1 MLLQKVIAAKD
12 FHCVLDSSKIQS
24 QMKEYTLITGASS
37 GIGYEMAKQL
47 AAKKFNLI
55 LVARSE
61 EKLIKLQ
68 KELISQFKV
77 EVVYLLFDLSEPN
90 SAQDLFD
97 LVQSKNFI
105 VTGLINNAGFGDYG
119 TFVDRPLKK
128 DEEMIAVNITAL
140 VGLTKLF
147 GCEMKKA
154 GKGRIMNV
162 ASLLSFL
169 PFPYY
174 SVYSATKSFVLAF
187 TETVAAEMQDTGV
200 VITALCPGTVETP
213 FHTEAMRKT
222 NAMSA
227 NKPMPVE
234 VVAKAGV
241 ELFLNGKG
249 KKIVGFMNWFLSNL
263 PRVTPDIWMMKIKK
277 NLASF
282 KREHQ

>member
-1 MLLQKVIAAKD
+1 
-12 FHCVLDSSKIQS
+12 
-24 QMKEYTLITGASS
+24 MKEYILITGASS

-47 AAKKFNLI
+47 ASKNYNLL

-61 EKLIKLQ
+61 DKLQ
-68 KELISQFKV
+68 KLQQELTVQYKIEV
-77 EVVYLLFDLSEPN
+77 EYLLYDLSEPN
-90 SAQDLFD
+90 SAQDLYNHIK
-97 LVQSKNFI
+97 QKNYL

-119 TFVDRPLKK
+119 NFTEMPLKK
-128 DEEMIAVNITAL
+128 DEEMIAVNITTL

-147 GCEMKKA
+147 GADMAKQ
-154 GKGRIMNV
+154 GKGKIMNV

-187 TETVAAEMQDTGV
+187 TETVATELERTGV
-200 VITALCPGTVETP
+200 IVTALCPGTVETS
-213 FHTEAMRKT
+213 FHTDAMRKT
-222 NAMSA
+222 KAMSA
-227 NKPMPVE
+227 NKPMPAD

-263 PRVTPDIWMMKIKK
+263 PRVTPDYIMMKIKK
-277 NLASF
+277 NLASI
-282 KREHQ
+282 KH

>member
-1 MLLQKVIAAKD
+1 
-12 FHCVLDSSKIQS
+12 
-24 QMKEYTLITGASS
+24 MKEYILITGASS

-47 AAKKFNLI
+47 GAKKINLL

-61 EKLIKLQ
+61 DKLLKLQ
-68 KELISQFKV
+68 QELKIQFNV
-77 EVVYLLFDLSEPN
+77 EVDYLLYDLSEPN
-90 SAQDLFD
+90 AAQDLYYH
-97 LVQSKNFI
+97 VKEKNFL

-119 TFVDRPLKK
+119 NFVEMPLKK

-147 GCEMKKA
+147 GADMVKA

-174 SVYSATKSFVLAF
+174 SVYSATKCFVLAF
-187 TETVAAEMQDTGV
+187 TETFATELEGTGV
-200 VITALCPGTVETP
+200 IVTALCPGTVETP
-213 FHTEAMRKT
+213 FHTDAMRKT

-227 NKPMPVE
+227 NKPMPSD
-234 VVAKAGV
+234 VVAKVGV
-241 ELFLNGKG
+241 DFFLNGDG

-263 PRVTPDIWMMKIKK
+263 PRVTPDKIMMKIKK

-282 KREHQ
+282 KK

>member
-1 MLLQKVIAAKD
+1 
-12 FHCVLDSSKIQS
+12 
-24 QMKEYTLITGASS
+24 MKEYTLITGASS
-37 GIGYEMAKQL
+37 GIGYEMAKIL
-47 AAKKFNLI
+47 ASKNHNLI
-55 LVARSE
+55 LVARSQD
-61 EKLIKLQ
+61 KLVALQ
-68 KELISQFKV
+68 KELRNQFGV
-77 EVVYLLFDLSEPN
+77 DVIYLLYDLSEPN
-90 SAQDLFD
+90 SAQDLYNQ
-97 LVQSKNFI
+97 VREKNYL

-119 TFVDRPLKK
+119 NFVEMPLKK

-147 GCEMKKA
+147 GADMVKS

-174 SVYSATKSFVLAF
+174 SMYSATKCFVLAF
-187 TETVAAEMQDTGV
+187 TETISAELQGTGV
-200 VITALCPGTVETP
+200 IVTALCPGTVETP
-213 FHTEAMRKT
+213 FHTDAMRKT

-227 NKPMPVE
+227 NKPMPAD

-263 PRVTPDIWMMKIKK
+263 PRVTPDSLMMKIKK
-277 NLASF
+277 NLASI
-282 KREHQ
+282 KK